1 MTEEYSRT
9 KELWR
14 EFPEFHGLHV
24 STFGNVYLDGYSL
37 KDNMG
42 RNLLFPSRAIKPHV
56 NYKGYYCIKFSYKR
70 KIYRY
75 RLHRLVAMTFI
86 QNPERKLEVNHLDGD
101 KSNNSVWNLEW
112 ATRIENQMHARNI
125 GLIKKKKYFEKI
137 CHTCGKKFLGGRN
150 QMFCSCECYKQL
162 RTSDILAFQKT
173 NEPCEKRK
181 PKHTA
186 EELHWRRDEVR
197 CKQKLDLILN
207 SGVDLMKFGYNA
219 KLCRMFPELSKR
231 TILFLLRKY
240 NIPHFE

>member
-42 RNLLFPSRAIKPHV
+42 RNLSFPSRTIKPHV
-56 NYKGYYCIKFSYKR
+56 NYRGYYCIKFSYKR

-86 QNPERKLEVNHLDGD
+86 QNPESKLEVNHLDGD

-112 ATRIENQMHARNI
+112 ATRQENVQHALDT
-125 GLIKKKKYFEKI
+125 GLMKKRKYFIKNCCI
-137 CHTCGKKFLGGRN
+137 CGKLFVGERN
-150 QMFCSCECYKQL
+150 
-162 RTSDILAFQKT
+162 
-173 NEPCEKRK
+173 
-181 PKHTA
+181 
-186 EELHWRRDEVR
+186 
-197 CKQKLDLILN
+197 
-207 SGVDLMKFGYNA
+207 
-219 KLCRMFPELSKR
+219 
-231 TILFLLRKY
+231 
-240 NIPHFE
+240 